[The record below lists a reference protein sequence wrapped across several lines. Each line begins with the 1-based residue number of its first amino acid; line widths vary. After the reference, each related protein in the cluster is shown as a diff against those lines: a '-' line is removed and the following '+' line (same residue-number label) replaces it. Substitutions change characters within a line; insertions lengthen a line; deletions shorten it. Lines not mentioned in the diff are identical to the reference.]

1 MLKLRM
7 VPTCVHPIGRP
18 SAGQSHC
25 LADDLH
31 PLSLRFFWVM
41 SIWGVLSAW
50 LGTWA
55 FSFSCQA
62 TQFVIATFL
71 HGDCLASDIRSKH
84 HDYTACCELSAFVLV
99 DSRRPALLRA
109 SESVLRQNLL
119 HDPLYPY
126 ERQVRLDID
135 RSFVICPVGHI
146 YHGSA
151 SLPYVLDSAVSV
163 SQPNTRVSISKE
175 PLASAIEAIILTV
188 ATTAVSPASSAPSIF
203 CSRIYSIIGS
213 VFLAWIKN
221 TIQAVIDG
229 PLY

>member
-1 MLKLRM
+1 M
-7 VPTCVHPIGRP
+7 
-18 SAGQSHC
+18 A
-25 LADDLH
+25 
-31 PLSLRFFWVM
+31 
-41 SIWGVLSAW
+41 SAW
-50 LGTWA
+50 LQTYVPSTA
-55 FSFSCQA
+55 
-62 TQFVIATFL
+62 IIL
-71 HGDCLASDIRSKH
+71 H
-84 HDYTACCELSAFVLV
+84 VV
-99 DSRRPALLRA
+99 RPALLRA

-151 SLPYVLDSAVSV
+151 PLPYVLDSAVSV

-175 PLASAIEAIILTV
+175 PLASAIEAIILTA
-188 ATTAVSPASSAPSIF
+188 ATTAVSPTSSAPSIF

-221 TIQAVIDG
+221 IIQGVIDG
-229 PLY
+229 LLY